1 MNLFRN
7 QKRLWKRWK
16 LTRLSRERV
25 RELSLYPEQPQK
37 PLSQIRRELFHL
49 CRDDSRGSWS
59 VDATILH
66 YFNMGID
73 RLGQEVSRYV
83 FQVEF
88 DTARN
93 AKQPASAS
101 ILKDKWAT
109 ATLLRLYGVDTT
121 RPLFVKSPFFSDV
134 QALEAL
140 RSSPHSRFFAKSVD
154 GKQGEGSFSFEK
166 CSGGFAAE
174 GVPLSDA
181 ALCQRLEGCIVEPY
195 IPQHETLQTLYP
207 LAVASLRIVTV
218 RRKGKIHIIL
228 AALFLGAGGSTTSNL
243 HQGGLRVPID
253 LASGALGEKA
263 IRLQV
268 KRGFYTHH
276 PDSGLPF
283 ADFTIPFWPQVLD
296 LVSRAHQCFHR
307 IHSIGWDVAITPSGP
322 IIIEGN
328 EEWGTVSFQFT
339 NGPGREIFEKFFT

>member
-1 MNLFRN
+1 MKFLKSIR
-7 QKRLWKRWK
+7 RRWAAWRA
-16 LTRLSRERV
+16 TRLSSQQARA
-25 RELSLYPEQPQK
+25 LSLYPEQPRK
-37 PLSQIRRELFHL
+37 KLSCIRRELYWL
-49 CRDDSRGSWS
+49 CSNEKRGSWENEN
-59 VDATILH
+59 TILD
-66 YFNMGID
+66 YFNMGLD
-73 RLGQEVSRYV
+73 RQGEQLRHYIFRAEASAVR
-83 FQVEF
+83 
-88 DTARN
+88 RR
-93 AKQPASAS
+93 KQPPSAAL
-101 ILKDKWAT
+101 LKDKWAT
-109 ATLLRLYGVDTT
+109 ATLLQLYGVATT

-140 RSSPHSRFFAKSVD
+140 RASDHTQFFVKDMD
-154 GKQGEGSFSFEK
+154 GKWGEGSFAFEK

-195 IPQHETLQTLYP
+195 IPQHETLQTIYP

-339 NGPGREIFEKFFT
+339 NGPGRELLENFFI